1 MWPDLGKGNEARYDR
16 ISTDMERSV
25 VTDVTDSL
33 FSRKNFKR
41 KEKYAS
47 KWNGIVVFF
56 FFVFNIFSKT
66 CTFLRI
72 YIRCNVYL

>member
-1 MWPDLGKGNEARYDR
+1 MIEIL
-16 ISTDMERSV
+16 TDMERSV

-56 FFVFNIFSKT
+56 FFFLYLIFLVKRAR
-66 CTFLRI
+66 FYVYI
-72 YIRCNVYL
+72 YDVMCIYN

>member
-1 MWPDLGKGNEARYDR
+1 MIEIL
-16 ISTDMERSV
+16 TDMERSV

-47 KWNGIVVFF
+47 KWNGIVYGI

>member
-1 MWPDLGKGNEARYDR
+1 MIEIL
-16 ISTDMERSV
+16 TDMERSV

-47 KWNGIVVFF
+47 KWNGIVYDIFF
-56 FFVFNIFSKT
+56 FCI
-66 CTFLRI
+66 
-72 YIRCNVYL
+72 